1 MPGDLESPGIEAV
14 MAEPALDCDILLAPH
29 HGSTGSDPTGFS
41 AWCTPQWVVVSGR
54 DQPSEGE
61 LTAVSYRDVG
71 AHVLHTANQGAVQF
85 RLSRDGI
92 GVSTFRGGVVQ

>member
-1 MPGDLESPGIEAV
+1 

-29 HGSTGSDPTGFS
+29 HGSTGSDPTGFA

-54 DQPSEGE
+54 DHPSEGD
-61 LTAVSYRDVG
+61 LTAASYRDVG
-71 AHVLHTANQGAVQF
+71 AHVLHTSNRGAVQF
-85 RLSRDGI
+85 QLSRDGI